1 MYASVRFRDD
11 DAREV
16 VSVDE
21 IKHFSPQG
29 ISDYHSDKWYKVH
42 WKDDCQDGFFRA
54 QILRLFETK
63 EAARQPARRVP
74 LPPRP
79 SDSESE
85 VSMSSADSL
94 QEVFRKAAKGCA
106 ARKSEGAFQRGHLK
120 SLIAEN
126 DNMPD
131 LEEELAQLRSENRSL
146 RAENRNLLHANK
158 KLHSRV
164 EMLEKALCSK
174 IFETESHILSI
185 MGQNS
190 TGAVAPVTQLQ
201 KPQQV
206 AAGPQKP
213 QKVAAGPLLCLPR
226 ANEVP
231 DGISA
236 TPAVETNFPPSCTS
250 EEIGSAV
257 QPLVTVP
264 TITVVGD
271 KVLFG
276 IGGVCLAKAAY
287 DHLMQRPKDGIFVRE
302 ACVQIFS
309 TAGLMGKSVTGAASN
324 RTKGEAKPALDA
336 FKHYLEQRCS
346 SADEL
351 VKRHNMLGKLVAG
364 KIADLMKKKKEPI
377 FNEDF
382 DTFVDITA
390 DSVIHNKA
398 RIKIKE
404 KSQVIKD
411 PTLVHYLS
419 TITFEG
425 PLLDTKSF
433 AVCLEE
439 LRIEDSLLAAIATL
453 LALYWAFNIA
463 FVKKGQK
470 SHDLWCRLI
479 QVDSGIPATP
489 LVRVSHSLLTK

>member
-174 IFETESHILSI
+174 IFETGLAFIIQYLHADLISIALNSNIIVFSHTESHILSI

-336 FKHYLEQRCS
+336 FKYDALKVFFRHYLEQRCS

-364 KIADLMKKKKEPI
+364 KIADLMKKKKEP
-377 FNEDF
+377 
-382 DTFVDITA
+382 V
-390 DSVIHNKA
+390 
-398 RIKIKE
+398 KI
-404 KSQVIKD
+404 
-411 PTLVHYLS
+411 
-419 TITFEG
+419 
-425 PLLDTKSF
+425 
-433 AVCLEE
+433 
-439 LRIEDSLLAAIATL
+439 
-453 LALYWAFNIA
+453 
-463 FVKKGQK
+463 
-470 SHDLWCRLI
+470 
-479 QVDSGIPATP
+479 
-489 LVRVSHSLLTK
+489 